1 LGTELVSII
10 EELEGIIEEL
20 EGRSSNV
27 AKKAP

>member
-27 AKKAP
+27 AKKVP